1 MNKPTIIGG
10 IDVSRS
16 YTGPEVIEMNA
27 SGRLRDVT
35 LEGYCSRVD
44 ADGSIRFI
52 PFYEST
58 RFRMEEGQAKTQ
70 VSYDFADSML
80 DDVKSN
86 HPIIRR
92 TPQERVASMFLRLM
106 TAYKQTGTLM
116 GIPPELIK
124 RVAGNAW
131 REGEPLT
138 AEVIRAV
145 AAHYLGV
152 GEVDNKTTGGNHA
165 IKDRTPE
172 VAK

>member
-1 MNKPTIIGG
+1 M
-10 IDVSRS
+10 S
-16 YTGPEVIEMNA
+16 
-27 SGRLRDVT
+27 
-35 LEGYCSRVD
+35 
-44 ADGSIRFI
+44 
-52 PFYEST
+52 
-58 RFRMEEGQAKTQ
+58 
-70 VSYDFADSML
+70 
-80 DDVKSN
+80 
-86 HPIIRR
+86 
-92 TPQERVASMFLRLM
+92 LRLM

-116 GIPPELIK
+116 GIPPELVR